1 MRTNQAAIETKTKYD
16 NKKNKKGEGSVVK
29 KKKKKKKNKRRER
42 TGSTVESMMNLSQET
57 SEYSQKKTREEV
69 LLFVW

>member
-29 KKKKKKKNKRRER
+29 KKKKKKIKGGNVQ
-42 TGSTVESMMNLSQET
+42 G
-57 SEYSQKKTREEV
+57 
-69 LLFVW
+69 LLLNP